1 MFHSVVDDVLVSVF
15 VLVELNVAV
24 IVSDV
29 VVERTLVELSVI
41 V

>member
-15 VLVELNVAV
+15 VLVELNVVV